1 MEFGYD
7 PIKSQLNRKM
17 HGIDFREA
25 QILWGDEDRLVIPAR
40 SDTEVRYALLGKTE
54 TKIWVAFYTMRGDA
68 IRIFS
73 VRRAREKEEQQ
84 YDSGR
89 TR

>member
-1 MEFGYD
+1 MQFDYD
-7 PIKSQLNRKM
+7 RIRSRHNRKK

-25 QILWGDEDRLVIPAR
+25 QILWEDEDRLVIPAR
-40 SDTEVRYALLGKTE
+40 SDTEVRYALLGKTKN
-54 TKIWVAFYTMRGDA
+54 KICVAFYTLRGDA

-73 VRRAREKEEQQ
+73 VRRAREKEEQP

-89 TR
+89 TG

>member
-1 MEFGYD
+1 MEFEYD
-7 PIKSQLNRKM
+7 PIKSQHNRKK

-25 QILWGDEDRLVIPAR
+25 QILWKDEDRLVIPAR
-40 SDTEVRYALLGKTE
+40 SDTEMRYALLGKTKN
-54 TKIWVAFYTMRGDA
+54 KIWMAFYTLRGDA

-89 TR
+89 TG

>member
-1 MEFGYD
+1 MEFEYD
-7 PIKSQLNRKM
+7 PVKSQHNKKK

-25 QILWGDEDRLVIPAR
+25 QSLWNDEDRLVIPAR
-40 SDTEVRYALLGKTE
+40 SETEVRYALLAKSNN
-54 TKIWVAFYTMRGDA
+54 KIWVAFYTLRGHA

-73 VRRAREKEEQQ
+73 VRRARDKEEQQ

-89 TR
+89 TG

>member
-1 MEFGYD
+1 MEFEYD
-7 PIKSQLNRKM
+7 SIKSHNNTKK

-25 QILWGDEDRLVIPAR
+25 QVLWEDEDRLLIPAR
-40 SDTEVRYALLGKTE
+40 SDTEARFALLGKTKS
-54 TKIWVAFYTMRGDA
+54 KIWVAFYTLRGEA

-73 VRRAREKEEQQ
+73 VRRAREKEEHQ

-89 TR
+89 TG